1 MYRRRHGDVRSARG
15 YLESPKRPGKG
26 PEPPGPR
33 IGFGLINA
41 RIPGGQRSSACISSR
56 ITTVIQVTD
65 GAIKGT
71 ITDLMSHSQF
81 HCTGRVYL
89 HVHGLIFETSICYWQ
104 DQPGSPSSG
113 AASPPPGWGGRAA
126 RRGPGSGGRP
136 PRRGGD
142 PRGAA
147 GPGGDASVWVEEA
160 AGRREDRPRPPPSPV
175 GLDVALSRGGSAGGC
190 LAEVPGAVGDDL
202 RSAAGGPGAGL
213 GRREGRPGTVR
224 RDRPAGTLD
233 PRSARPRR
241 RRRPSDRPD
250 SPSGPG
256 RLTVGVRGAD
266 GGPPRAGRWVSSG
279 PATNGG
285 TRRRDGGPTAEAFPG
300 RTGGGVEAPPAAR
313 DLRGRGLGALSPP
326 RREAVGIIG
335 PSVRRPE
342 IVAL

>member
-113 AASPPPGWGGRAA
+113 AASPHRGGEGGLPAVGRGRAA
-126 RRGPGSGGRP
+126 GRPAVGATLVGRPGPGATLPCGWKR
-136 PRRGGD
+136 RRGGGRIG
-142 PRGAA
+142 RGL
-147 GPGGDASVWVEEA
+147 P
-160 AGRREDRPRPPPSPV
+160 PRPSASTSRSP
-175 GLDVALSRGGSAGGC
+175 AGGPREGA
-190 LAEVPGAVGDDL
+190 LRRYRGAVGDDL

>member
-147 GPGGDASVWVEEA
+147 GPGGDASVGWKRRRGG
-160 AGRREDRPRPPPSPV
+160 GRIGRGLPPRPSASTSRSP
-175 GLDVALSRGGSAGGC
+175 AGGPREGALRRYRGLSETIC
-190 LAEVPGAVGDDL
+190 ARPPGDREPAWGEGRGVRE
-202 RSAAGGPGAGL
+202 RSVETARPAPSTHARHGPAAGGVLLTGL
-213 GRREGRPGTVR
+213 ILLRVL
-224 RDRPAGTLD
+224 A
-233 PRSARPRR
+233 
-241 RRRPSDRPD
+241 D
-250 SPSGPG
+250 SPSGSAGRTEDLPG
-256 RLTVGVRGAD
+256 RE
-266 GGPPRAGRWVSSG
+266 GGSPPAPR
-279 PATNGG
+279 
-285 TRRRDGGPTAEAFPG
+285 
-300 RTGGGVEAPPAAR
+300 RTGGPAAGTAGR
-313 DLRGRGLGALSPP
+313 PRKPSPGGREGGSRRLRRPATSGAGAWARSPLPAGRRWAS
-326 RREAVGIIG
+326 
-335 PSVRRPE
+335 SVR
-342 IVAL
+342 A